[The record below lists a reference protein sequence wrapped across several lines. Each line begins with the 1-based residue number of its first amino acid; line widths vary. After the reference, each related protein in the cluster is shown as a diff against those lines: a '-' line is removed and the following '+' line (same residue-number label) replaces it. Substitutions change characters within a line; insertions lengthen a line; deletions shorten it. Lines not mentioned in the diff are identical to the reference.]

1 MYYLAF
7 HVAQPRFDRIA
18 DAEEQIKLGS
28 DYLNQGSIDMVINDM
43 FDCPVSHSHFLERQ
57 WIVITRVSV
66 LRLVALVISILV
78 FVISKWVN
86 KTR

>member
-57 WIVITRVSV
+57 
-66 LRLVALVISILV
+66 
-78 FVISKWVN
+78 
-86 KTR
+86 

>member
-18 DAEEQIKLGS
+18 DAEEQIKLGA

-43 FDCPVSHSHFLERQ
+43 FDYAGSTRTHTIFFSLERQ
-57 WIVITRVSV
+57 
-66 LRLVALVISILV
+66 
-78 FVISKWVN
+78 
-86 KTR
+86 